1 MIKNFFWHLLS
12 DKSPLNP
19 TVAIGVGA
27 FFVMSLF
34 ALADVGTGLFQKEL
48 VVSNIVYESFA
59 AIVGAAFLGSTIQN
73 TKGNVNLPKEPS
85 PSPEKT
91 EE

>member
-1 MIKNFFWHLLS
+1 MKQTFKNFVWHLLS

-19 TVAIGVGA
+19 TVTIGVGA
-27 FFVMSLF
+27 FLVMSIF

-48 VVSNIVYESFA
+48 TVSNIVYESFA
-59 AIVGAAFLGSTIQN
+59 AIVGGAFLGSGIQN
-73 TKGNVNLPKEPS
+73 IKGNKNIQEPA
-85 PSPEKT
+85 KT

>member
-27 FFVMSLF
+27 FFVMALYS
-34 ALADVGTGLFQKEL
+34 LADVGTGLFQKDL
-48 VVSNIVYESFA
+48 VVSNIVYQSFA
-59 AIVGAAFLGSTIQN
+59 AIVGGAFLGSAVQN
-73 TKGNVNLPKEPS
+73 VKGNANLPKDENKS
-85 PSPEKT
+85 AE
-91 EE
+91 

>member
-27 FFVMSLF
+27 FLVMAIF
-34 ALADVGTGLFQKEL
+34 ALADVGTGLFHKEL
-48 VVSNIVYESFA
+48 VISNIVYESFA
-59 AIVGAAFLGSTIQN
+59 AIVGGAFLGSTYQN
-73 TKGNVNLPKEPS
+73 IKGNANLPKTD
-85 PSPEKT
+85 KT